1 MNPRWFIRM
10 SQWARHP
17 PSWGRVKL
25 YAGVIAACLALV
37 AVERFIGWPD
47 WLTVERMPKRP

>member
-17 PSWGRVKL
+17 PSWGQVKL
-25 YAGVIAACLALV
+25 YAAVIAACLVLV